1 MHYPQIIE
9 TIGAFIGRRHELVAA
24 VNAHTP
30 KNAIALRRM
39 LARSAILR
47 RPAGSQSR
55 LAGSSSMGVACQSA
69 LGNKIL
75 LATSGHRPP
84 FTTGLSRIAKG
95 LRTRCYSPAS
105 ARAEF

>member
-75 LATSGHRPP
+75 LATFEYPRP
-84 FTTGLSRIAKG
+84 
-95 LRTRCYSPAS
+95 SPAVHNGPIADS
-105 ARAEF
+105 QRSSDPLLFTR